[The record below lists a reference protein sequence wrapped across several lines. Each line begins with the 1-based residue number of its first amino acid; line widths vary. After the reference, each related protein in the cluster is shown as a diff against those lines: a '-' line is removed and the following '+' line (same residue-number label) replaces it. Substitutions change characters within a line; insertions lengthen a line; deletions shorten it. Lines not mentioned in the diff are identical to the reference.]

1 MSQNHRPSALRHL
14 SGLALVA
21 GLVWLLALLWS
32 SSPMFLRGTI
42 LQELSVIAYVVAA
55 FGLLALTERIFGR
68 RTKG

>member
-14 SGLALVA
+14 YGLALVA

-55 FGLLALTERIFGR
+55 FGLLALTEWIFGR

>member
-55 FGLLALTERIFGR
+55 FGLLALAERIFGG